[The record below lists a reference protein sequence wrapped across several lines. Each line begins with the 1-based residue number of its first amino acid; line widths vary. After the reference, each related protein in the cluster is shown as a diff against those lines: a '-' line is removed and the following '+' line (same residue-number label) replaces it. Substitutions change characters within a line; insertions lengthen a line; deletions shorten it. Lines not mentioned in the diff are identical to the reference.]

1 MKYVVIQSGGKQ
13 YRASEGDI
21 LELEHL
27 DGEKDQKVIFDEVLL
42 FTNNG
47 TVTVGTPLVSGIS
60 VEGVILENFK
70 GEKIRVAKFK
80 AKSRYRRVIG
90 HRQSLSKV
98 RIDSIS
104 EKLNKKPAITKI
116 TEKHRNSDSHKG

>member
-21 LELEHL
+21 LELERL

-104 EKLNKKPAITKI
+104 EKLNKKSATTKI
-116 TEKHRNSDSHKG
+116 TEKHRS